1 MADPILLEV
10 ITATEIAVKEEIL
23 ELYIPAYYGEA
34 GILSNHLPF
43 ISILKFGEISYRD
56 TEGKTHFLYIENGFM
71 EVRDNKIIIISDLSV
86 KGKDLDKDETESALE
101 EIKKKIKSAAEGSV
115 TSEELEILLIDQ
127 KKLIAKSKILK
138 RSTN

>member
-43 ISILKFGEISYRD
+43 ISILIFGEISYRD
-56 TEGKTHFLYIENGFM
+56 TEGKNHFLYIENGFM
-71 EVRDNKIIIISDLSV
+71 EVRDNKIIIISDLCV

-101 EIKKKIKSAAEGSV
+101 EIKKKIKSATEGSV

>member
-56 TEGKTHFLYIENGFM
+56 TEGKNHFLYIENGFM
-71 EVRDNKIIIISDLSV
+71 EVRDNKIIIISDLCV

-101 EIKKKIKSAAEGSV
+101 EIKKKIKSATEGSV